1 LPEKLSAAP
10 VLRDAAVE
18 ELVRM
23 ALAEDVGD
31 GDITTEATAEA
42 GRSALAR
49 IKAKAPGVLA
59 GIKVA
64 EAVFHAVDPSLE
76 FEAARVDGSHLSA
89 GDHVAV
95 IGGRARSLLA
105 AERTGLNFLQHLS
118 GVATATAAAVMV
130 LEGTGVRLL
139 DTRKT
144 TPGMRALEKYAV
156 SLGGGVNHRR
166 GLYDMFLVKENHI
179 ALAGGVAAA
188 IVQCRALRPDVRLEV
203 EVRNLAELDE
213 ALAAGVDRVM
223 LDNFTPMRA
232 AEAVAQASGRAEV
245 EISGGVTAD
254 NLRAYAAA
262 HPDFISVGFIT
273 HSAPALDMSLTLV
286 A

>member
-1 LPEKLSAAP
+1 
-10 VLRDAAVE
+10 
-18 ELVRM
+18 M
-23 ALAEDVGD
+23 ALAEDIGE
-31 GDITTEATAEA
+31 GDITTEATVDAE
-42 GRSALAR
+42 RKALVR

-64 EAVFHAVDPSLE
+64 EAVFHAVDSNLD
-76 FEAARVDGSHLSA
+76 FEAARVDGSHLAA

-105 AERTGLNFLQHLS
+105 AERTALNFLQHLS
-118 GVATATAAAVMV
+118 GVATATAEVVLA

-156 SLGGGVNHRR
+156 TLGGGVNHRQ

-188 IVQCRALRPDVRLEV
+188 IAACRAHRPGVRLEV
-203 EVRNLAELDE
+203 EVRNLGELDQ
-213 ALAAGVDRVM
+213 ALAAGGDRVM
-223 LDNFTPMRA
+223 LDNFTPVQA
-232 AEAVAQASGRAEV
+232 AEAVGRASGRAEV

-286 A
+286 V

>member
-1 LPEKLSAAP
+1 
-10 VLRDAAVE
+10 
-18 ELVRM
+18 M
-23 ALAEDVGD
+23 ALAEDIGA
-31 GDITTEATAEA
+31 GDITSEATVDAE
-42 GRSALAR
+42 RSALAR

-64 EAVFHAVDPSLE
+64 EAVFHAVDPGLD
-76 FEAARVDGSHLSA
+76 FEAARVDGSPLVA

-105 AERTGLNFLQHLS
+105 AERTALNFLQHLS
-118 GVATATAAAVMV
+118 GVATAAADAVV
-130 LEGTGVRLL
+130 ALKGTGVRLL

-156 SLGGGVNHRR
+156 SLGGGVNHRQ
-166 GLYDMFLVKENHI
+166 GLYDMFLVKENHV

-188 IVQCRALRPDVRLEV
+188 IRACREHRPGVQLEV
-203 EVRNLAELDE
+203 EVRNMDELDE
-213 ALAAGVDRVM
+213 ALATGVDRVM
-223 LDNFTPMRA
+223 LDNFTPAQA
-232 AEAVAQASGRAEV
+232 AEAVGRASGRAEV
-245 EISGGVTAD
+245 EISGGVTAG

-273 HSAPALDMSLTLV
+273 HSAAALDMSLTLLV
-286 A
+286 

>member
-1 LPEKLSAAP
+1 VP

-18 ELVRM
+18 ELVRL
-23 ALAEDVGD
+23 ALAEDIGD
-31 GDITTEATAEA
+31 GDITTEATVDS
-42 GRSALAR
+42 GRTALAR
-49 IKAKAPGVLA
+49 IKAKAPGLLA

-64 EAVFHAVDPSLE
+64 EAVFHAVDMSLD
-76 FEAARVDGSHLSA
+76 FEAARVDGSHLAA

-95 IGGRARSLLA
+95 IGGNARALLA
-105 AERTGLNFLQHLS
+105 AERTALNFLQHLS
-118 GVATATAAAVMV
+118 GVATATSAAVMA

-156 SLGGGVNHRR
+156 TLGGGVNHRK
-166 GLYDMFLVKENHI
+166 GLYDMFLLKENHI

-188 IVQCRALRPDVRLEV
+188 VAACRVSRPGVRVEV
-203 EVRNLAELDE
+203 EVRNVSELDE
-213 ALAAGVDRVM
+213 ALAAEVDRVM
-223 LDNFTPMRA
+223 LDNFTPAQA
-232 AEAVAQASGRAEV
+232 AEAVGRASGRAEV

-286 A
+286 T

>member
-1 LPEKLSAAP
+1 VAP

-31 GDITTEATAEA
+31 GDITTEATVAV
-42 GRSALAR
+42 GRTALAR

-64 EAVFHAVDPSLE
+64 EAVFHAVDSDLD
-76 FEAARVDGSHLSA
+76 FEAARVDGSHVVR

-105 AERTGLNFLQHLS
+105 AERTALNFLQHLS
-118 GVATATAAAVMV
+118 GVATSTSAAVMA
-130 LEGTGVRLL
+130 LEGTAVRLL

-156 SLGGGVNHRR
+156 TLGGGVNHRR
-166 GLYDMFLVKENHI
+166 GLYDMFLVKENHVG
-179 ALAGGVAAA
+179 LAGGIGAA
-188 IVQCRALRPDVRLEV
+188 IAACRAHRPGIRLEV
-203 EVRNLAELDE
+203 EVRSLGELDE
-213 ALAAGVDRVM
+213 ALSAGVDRVM
-223 LDNFTPMRA
+223 LDNFSPAEA
-232 AEAVAQASGRAEV
+232 AEAVSRASGRAEV

-273 HSAPALDMSLTLV
+273 HSAPVLDMSLTLV